1 MKPSLGTM
9 SVKPIIE
16 HKGSPW
22 HSVPYAT
29 YAFNAKQSESTIKLK
44 YGDLEILLKDG
55 KFQFISKGGAIISNI
70 KEIIFMN
77 SKIRGITDDITSI
90 PPEEQRYYALNAFP
104 KILKIG
110 KYDLNES
117 FITNF
122 LNDISNKVDKVVY
135 ENEVK
140 QINDELNTKA
150 SVEYVNEELMKKVDV
165 SVYESD
171 KAKINDELMNK
182 AEKNH
187 THTGLDTVSIN
198 EINPWFYESGGAP
211 IYKPPTF
218 TAGLITND
226 EITYMKPNTEERTYV
241 IEELMNKVDKL
252 TFENEVKQINDEL
265 NTKAE
270 KNHTHPYF
278 ELLRVD
284 KLLIINHL
292 RIRNHNILEFIY
304 PIGSIYTS
312 MNNTNPYDLFQFG
325 VWSQITD
332 RFLYCANSSKQ
343 EGGSKKITVENL
355 PQHNHNC
362 MWQDINSGG
371 FKAGRVAEGNKWSTE
386 LVFDNKNSFIHTDD
400 NPEFKNTDYMPPYIT
415 VYAWYREA

>member
-55 KFQFISKGGAIISNI
+55 KLQFISKGGAIISNI

-122 LNDISNKVDKVVY
+122 LNDISNKVDKLTFK
-135 ENEVK
+135 NEVK
-140 QINDELNTKA
+140 QINDELNHKA
-150 SVEYVNEELMKKVDV
+150 D
-165 SVYESD
+165 
-171 KAKINDELMNK
+171 I
-182 AEKNH
+182 
-187 THTGLDTVSIN
+187 
-198 EINPWFYESGGAP
+198 
-211 IYKPPTF
+211 
-218 TAGLITND
+218 
-226 EITYMKPNTEERTYV
+226 
-241 IEELMNKVDKL
+241 
-252 TFENEVKQINDEL
+252 
-265 NTKAE
+265 
-270 KNHTHPYF
+270 NHTHPYF

-343 EGGSKKITVENL
+343 KGGSKKITVENL

-371 FKAGRVAEGNKWSTE
+371 FKAGKMADGNKWSTE
-386 LVFDNKNSFIHTDD
+386 LVFDDKNSFIHTDD

>member
-122 LNDISNKVDKVVY
+122 LNDISNKVDKLTF

-171 KAKINDELMNK
+171 KAKINDEL
-182 AEKNH
+182 
-187 THTGLDTVSIN
+187 
-198 EINPWFYESGGAP
+198 
-211 IYKPPTF
+211 
-218 TAGLITND
+218 
-226 EITYMKPNTEERTYV
+226 
-241 IEELMNKVDKL
+241 
-252 TFENEVKQINDEL
+252 

-284 KLLIINHL
+284 KLNIINHL

>member
-1 MKPSLGTM
+1 
-9 SVKPIIE
+9 
-16 HKGSPW
+16 
-22 HSVPYAT
+22 
-29 YAFNAKQSESTIKLK
+29 
-44 YGDLEILLKDG
+44 
-55 KFQFISKGGAIISNI
+55 
-70 KEIIFMN
+70 MN
-77 SKIRGITDDITSI
+77 SKIKGITDDITSI

-122 LNDISNKVDKVVY
+122 LNDISNKVDK
-135 ENEVK
+135 
-140 QINDELNTKA
+140 
-150 SVEYVNEELMKKVDV
+150 
-165 SVYESD
+165 
-171 KAKINDELMNK
+171 
-182 AEKNH
+182 
-187 THTGLDTVSIN
+187 
-198 EINPWFYESGGAP
+198 
-211 IYKPPTF
+211 
-218 TAGLITND
+218 
-226 EITYMKPNTEERTYV
+226 
-241 IEELMNKVDKL
+241 L

-265 NTKAE
+265 NTKADI
-270 KNHTHPYF
+270 NHTHPYF

-284 KLLIINHL
+284 KLNIINHL

-343 EGGSKKITVENL
+343 KGGSKKITVENL

-362 MWQDINSGG
+362 VWQDINFGG
-371 FKAGRVAEGNKWSTE
+371 FKAGRMAEGSKWSTE

-400 NPEFKNTDYMPPYIT
+400 NPEFKNADYMPPYIT